1 MLTAA
6 VIVMAVLLL
15 LAGCTEGFEDDDWSV
30 LSPACRGA
38 GGDPGHCADLI
49 EALEAKG
56 CTVNEALDAIPLLA
70 TAESS
75 ALTNLGGLCEG

>member
-6 VIVMAVLLL
+6 VI
-15 LAGCTEGFEDDDWSV
+15 
-30 LSPACRGA
+30 RGA

-49 EALEAKG
+49 EALEAEG